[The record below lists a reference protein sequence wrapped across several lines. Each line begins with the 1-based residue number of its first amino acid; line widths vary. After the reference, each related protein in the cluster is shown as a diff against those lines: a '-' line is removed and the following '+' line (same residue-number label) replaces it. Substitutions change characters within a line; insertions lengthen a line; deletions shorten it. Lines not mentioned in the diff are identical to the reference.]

1 MTIKTQAIVFSAI
14 KFGEADLIVKCFT
27 KDFGIKSYLLRGVL
41 KSRKGKL
48 RSSYFQPLTQLEITA
63 IHKDKG
69 TLERIQEAKVLNTYT
84 TLHTEITKSAI
95 VLFISEILKTAIQ
108 EEEKNENLFH
118 FISQSLIWLDHNKAI
133 ANFHILFLL
142 KLTSFLGFFP
152 HLDKS
157 NNQYFNLVDGKF
169 QSSKTNE
176 YCLNDDKITYFK
188 AFFGINFDDLE
199 HIKLTGNLRLEIL
212 NLLINYYQ
220 IHLHGFKK
228 PKSVDVLIQL
238 FN

>member
-14 KFGEADLIVKCFT
+14 KFGEADLIVTCFT

-41 KSRKGKL
+41 KSKKGKL
-48 RSSYFQPLTQLEITA
+48 RPSYFQPLSQLEILA

-69 TLERIQEAKVLNTYT
+69 TLERIQEVKVLNRYQ
-84 TLHTEITKSAI
+84 TLHTQILKSAI
-95 VLFISEILKTAIQ
+95 VLFISEVLKTAIQ
-108 EEEKNENLFH
+108 EEEKNENLFN
-118 FISQSLIWLDHNKAI
+118 FIIQSLIWLDQNKSI

-142 KLTSFLGFFP
+142 KLTSFLGFYP
-152 HLDKS
+152 HLDKT
-157 NNQYFNLVDGKF
+157 NYPYFNLLDGKF
-169 QSSKTNE
+169 QSHKTNP
-176 YCLNDDKITYFK
+176 YCFNDSKITHFK

-199 HIKLTGNLRLEIL
+199 QIKLTGNLRLEIL
-212 NLLINYYQ
+212 NLLLDYYQ

-228 PKSVDVLIQL
+228 PKSIGVLIQL